1 MEHSG
6 VEGPLAV
13 AGGPFSLIHGLRAGH
28 VGSVTIMLADDNE
41 DSREIYRTLFEI
53 AGYRVLLAGD
63 GRAVLTLLEK
73 EKPDLIL
80 LNLLMP
86 ELDGHGVLTE
96 LRANPETEDIPCLVF
111 TGDARFATLGRAMKN
126 GADAFLTKP
135 AEPMMVLRFVQE
147 LLGTRDQE
155 GPTVTP

>member
-1 MEHSG
+1 METG
-6 VEGPLAV
+6 MEGPPAMI
-13 AGGPFSLIHGLRAGH
+13 GGPFSLKEKLRAGDL
-28 VGSVTIMLADDNE
+28 GAVTILLADDNE
-41 DSREIYRTLFEI
+41 DSREIYRTLFEM
-53 AGYRVLLAGD
+53 AGFRVLLAGD
-63 GRAVLTLLEK
+63 GLSVLSVVEK

-86 ELDGHGVLTE
+86 QLDGHGVLTE
-96 LRANPETEDIPCLVF
+96 LRGDPETEEIPCLVF

-147 LLGTRDQE
+147 LLGSQGQE
-155 GPTVTP
+155 GGTVTP